1 MTIMSNYP
9 QGFANGVSL
18 RGLPIPD
25 THTRKVLW
33 VSNVTTALPAGHKS
47 ASDGNPGTFQA
58 PFSTIGGALDQASAG
73 DIIFVKA
80 GHSESISTAD
90 IDIDVDGVSIIGLG
104 KGSKRPTILYT
115 GTTDTTTFDISSNDV
130 VLHNFLFSFTDNDAV
145 DSAIVV
151 NGTDVEIS
159 HCEFRATSD
168 DQPDTFITVG
178 VADADADRCHIHD
191 CKFLSLTAGAN
202 SAILI
207 AKDHD
212 AVRIENNWIDGD
224 FADAGISIPAGGNA
238 CTNLKIEGNYIRN
251 RQTGD
256 HAIEIAAVTSGL
268 LRNNTLVADTVDIT
282 VSPVANMIYD
292 NNRGSL
298 GNAAT
303 TGPEGGD
310 YPVPAHFYG
319 EKARMIVKN
328 SDTVN
333 SGVTY
338 AVGTTTLFTVTG
350 AVFARVWGHVTT
362 AVTSTGDNGTIT
374 VGVAGNTAKLVPS
387 YTAGSGTI
395 VAHDILGNAGTTA
408 VPGDDIEGAGTWVY
422 IGGGE
427 DIIATVATNN
437 LTAGVIDWY
446 CEWYPISETGRV
458 VSA

>member
-1 MTIMSNYP
+1 MLPSLSNYP
-9 QGFANGVSL
+9 KGFGGGVTI
-18 RGLPIPD
+18 RGVPVVNS
-25 THTRKVLW
+25 HAGKVFW
-33 VSNVTTALPAGHKS
+33 VDSN
-47 ASDGNPGTFQA
+47 ASTPGPRATYDRPVQTLA
-58 PFSTIGGALDQASAG
+58 AALDLCTANKG
-73 DIIFVKA
+73 DIIYVKA

-90 IDIDVDGVSIIGLG
+90 IDIDVAGVAIVGLG
-104 KGSKRPTILYT
+104 AGSSRPTILFT
-115 GTTDTTTFDISSNDV
+115 GTTDTTTVDISENNV
-130 VLHNFLFSFTDNDAV
+130 LLHNFLFDLTDNDAV
-145 DSAIVV
+145 DSLIVV

-159 HCEFRATSD
+159 HCEFRATAN
-168 DQPDTFITVG
+168 DQADTFITVG
-178 VADADADRCHIHD
+178 VADNDADRCFIHD
-191 CKFLSLTAGAN
+191 CKMISLTAGAN

-212 AVRIENNWIDGD
+212 GVVIRDNWIDGD
-224 FADAGISIPAGGNA
+224 FADAGISIPTAGNA
-238 CTNLKIEGNYIRN
+238 CTNLLIERNYIRN

-256 HAIEIAAVTSGL
+256 HAIEIAAVTSGM
-268 LRNNTLVADTVDIT
+268 LRANTMVADTVDII
-282 VSPVANMIYD
+282 VSSVANMMYVE
-292 NNRGSL
+292 NFGSL

-303 TGPEGGD
+303 TGPEGGSF
-310 YPVPAHFYG
+310 PVPAHMYG
-319 EKARMIVKN
+319 ERARMIVKN
-328 SDTVN
+328 SDTVS

-338 AVGTTTLFTVTG
+338 TTGATTTLFTVTG

-374 VGVAGNTAKLVPS
+374 VGITGNAAKLVPS